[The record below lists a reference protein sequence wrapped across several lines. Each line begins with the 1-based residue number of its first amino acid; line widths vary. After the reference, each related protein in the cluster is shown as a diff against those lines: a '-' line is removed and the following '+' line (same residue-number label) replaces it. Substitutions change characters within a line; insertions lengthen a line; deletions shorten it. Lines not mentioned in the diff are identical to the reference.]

1 MGRLLLIIVSEFPL
15 GLPIGG
21 EFMLTVSEPTN
32 TFDE

>member
-1 MGRLLLIIVSEFPL
+1 MGRLLLIIMSEFPL

-21 EFMLTVSEPTN
+21 EFMLTASEPTN